1 MKWYIVYIVVR
12 GIVMFKSYNDILNG
26 NVRDSKFCCLIYVVE
41 YFFFLNYY
49 NLGVFVVLNFKY
61 NLICEGLFYFLNYSK
76 LM

>member
-26 NVRDSKFCCLIYVVE
+26 NVLLFNLCSGV
-41 YFFFLNYY
+41 FFFLNYY